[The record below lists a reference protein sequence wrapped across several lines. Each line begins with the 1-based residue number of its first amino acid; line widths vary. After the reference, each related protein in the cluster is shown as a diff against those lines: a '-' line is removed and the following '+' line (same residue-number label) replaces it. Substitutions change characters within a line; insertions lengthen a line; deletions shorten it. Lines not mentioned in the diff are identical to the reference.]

1 MRDGDQSVLL
11 EVVEQHIKA
20 GNIDG
25 VTTVLA
31 SEQYRVGYQKA

>member
-1 MRDGDQSVLL
+1 MHDGDQSVLL
-11 EVVEQHIKA
+11 EVVQQHIKA

-31 SEQYRVGYQKA
+31 SEHYRVGIMKH